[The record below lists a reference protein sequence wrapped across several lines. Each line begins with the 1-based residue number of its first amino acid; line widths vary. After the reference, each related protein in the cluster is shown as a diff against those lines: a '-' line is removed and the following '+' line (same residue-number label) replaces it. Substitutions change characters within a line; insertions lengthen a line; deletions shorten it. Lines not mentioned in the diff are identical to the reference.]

1 MAVETRRLLT
11 TSKAISEA
19 IAQEMERDPSVFVM
33 GEDVGVYGGIFG
45 ATEGLLG
52 KFGPARIMDTPISE
66 TAFIGAAIGAAISG
80 LRPHGPDLQPYGE
93 DPLRVGWQRQGPDG
107 AHHRHRGWVR

>member
-33 GEDVGVYGGIFG
+33 GEDVGTYGGIFG
-45 ATEGLLG
+45 ATEGLLA
-52 KFGPARIMDTPISE
+52 KYGPQRVMDTPISE
-66 TAFIGAAIGAAISG
+66 TGFIGAAVGAALSG
-80 LRPHGPDLQPYGE
+80 MRPIAELMF
-93 DPLRVGWQRQGPDG
+93 
-107 AHHRHRGWVR
+107 